1 MKNRKKVKKSRGMV
15 KNIILAVLGV
25 AIVFIIFLML
35 GLICEWLVQDN
46 GRYILGIIILGY
58 ILIRLFKKEFDL

>member
-1 MKNRKKVKKSRGMV
+1 MKNRKKVKKSRGIV